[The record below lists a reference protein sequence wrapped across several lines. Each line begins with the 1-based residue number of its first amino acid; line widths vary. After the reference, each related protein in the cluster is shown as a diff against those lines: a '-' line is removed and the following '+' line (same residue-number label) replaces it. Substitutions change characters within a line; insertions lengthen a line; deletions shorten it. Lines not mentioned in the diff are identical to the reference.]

1 MVDHKYKLLLELFKL
16 QDWRW
21 KNTTRGEN
29 ELSWASSLSKEE
41 VVPLL

>member
-1 MVDHKYKLLLELFKL
+1 MVAHKYKLPLELFRL
-16 QDWRW
+16 QWWRK

-29 ELSWASSLSKEE
+29 ELSRMRSLSKEE